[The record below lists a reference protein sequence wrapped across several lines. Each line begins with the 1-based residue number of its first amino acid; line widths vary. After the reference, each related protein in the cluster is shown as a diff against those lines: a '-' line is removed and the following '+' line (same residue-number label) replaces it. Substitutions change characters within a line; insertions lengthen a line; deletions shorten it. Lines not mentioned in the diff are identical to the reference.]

1 MNTYLFMTVDKE
13 NSPAYCYGSLG
24 SNPKIK
30 FFGQS
35 DIDPAEFFK
44 REFLKAVSE
53 SDDDKFAISNF
64 DDDEGEEL
72 LDYDLV
78 RAYDINVEP
87 QLSKTDNTI
96 YFDGSDNVNS
106 VYILLILA

>member
-1 MNTYLFMTVDKE
+1 MHTYLFMTTNKE
-13 NSPAYCYGSLG
+13 NSPAYCFGSFG
-24 SNPKIK
+24 SNPQIK

-35 DIDPAEFFK
+35 EVGPDEMFK
-44 REFLKAVSE
+44 QQFLKAVLESE
-53 SDDDKFAISNF
+53 DDKFTLFNC
-64 DDDEGEEL
+64 DDEEGEEL

-96 YFDGSDNVNS
+96 YFDGSDDVNS
-106 VYILLILA
+106 VYILLILS